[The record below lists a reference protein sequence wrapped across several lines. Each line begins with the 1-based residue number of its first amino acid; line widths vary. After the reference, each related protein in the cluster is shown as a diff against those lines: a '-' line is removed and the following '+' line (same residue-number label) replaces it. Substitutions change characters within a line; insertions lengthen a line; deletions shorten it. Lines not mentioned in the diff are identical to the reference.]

1 MLIYVFRWSRRWTQ
15 QSLCVAAA
23 QPVGD
28 TCRVFVGGNEG
39 CGGRS
44 LTDKNESFDLTFW
57 HHVTV
62 GLTWSITC
70 LTSVARVS
78 VIWQPEKRKGKCI
91 FVSLYSVWFDHWAL
105 FKAHSWDL
113 VHVLTICG
121 VTVEI
126 VWFNLFR
133 HFDKHMHNLRYWKW
147 HCGRCRVWLRINRWG
162 LYSVSI
168 VI

>member
-1 MLIYVFRWSRRWTQ
+1 MVVTLNTTKPLCGCSSACRRHM
-15 QSLCVAAA
+15 QSV
-23 QPVGD
+23 
-28 TCRVFVGGNEG
+28 CRREW
-39 CGGRS
+39 RMWRA
-44 LTDKNESFDLTFW
+44 EFDWQKWVIWFD
-57 HHVTV
+57 
-62 GLTWSITC
+62 I
-70 LTSVARVS
+70 LTSRDCRTDVIHHLFDICCTCVCNLTAWKEQREMYFCFVIFSLVWPLSS
-78 VIWQPEKRKGKCI
+78 VQ
-91 FVSLYSVWFDHWAL
+91 
-105 FKAHSWDL
+105 SWDL

-133 HFDKHMHNLRYWKW
+133 YFDKHMHNLRYRKW